1 MGTSHRRHGLPQAM
15 ARPHGIGP
23 CPAPSHVTV
32 LLPAR
37 ARGGVSIGVYSIV
50 VGRASESDVR
60 VFIAVAVGR
69 DRASSDVDLL
79 LHMGRPLG
87 HMDLVGFEV
96 ELDEV
101 AFTGINLVPDTNI
114 RLDVRE
120 LIPAEAASLWAEEVA
135 RQRAHR

>member
-1 MGTSHRRHGLPQAM
+1 MPWS
-15 ARPHGIGP
+15 
-23 CPAPSHVTV
+23 
-32 LLPAR
+32 
-37 ARGGVSIGVYSIV
+37 
-50 VGRASESDVR
+50 
-60 VFIAVAVGR
+60 
-69 DRASSDVDLL
+69 
-79 LHMGRPLG
+79 RPLG

-101 AFTGINLVPDTNI
+101 ASTGINLVPDTNI

>member
-23 CPAPSHVTV
+23 CPAPFHVTV

-37 ARGGVSIGVYSIV
+37 ARGVSIGVYSIV

-87 HMDLVGFEV
+87 RMDLVGFEV

-101 AFTGINLVPDTNI
+101 ASTGINLVPDTNI

>member
-1 MGTSHRRHGLPQAM
+1 MLTLRGVGRVMGTSHRRHGLPHAM

-23 CPAPSHVTV
+23 CPAPFHVTV

-37 ARGGVSIGVYSIV
+37 ARGVSIGVYSIV

-87 HMDLVGFEV
+87 HMDLVGR
-96 ELDEV
+96 LDEGLDAV
-101 AFTGINLVPDTNI
+101 ESTPRSHGSR
-114 RLDVRE
+114 RL
-120 LIPAEAASLWAEEVA
+120 
-135 RQRAHR
+135 

>member
-15 ARPHGIGP
+15 ARPDGIGP
-23 CPAPSHVTV
+23 CPAPFHVTV

-37 ARGGVSIGVYSIV
+37 ARGVSIGVYSIV

-101 AFTGINLVPDTNI
+101 ASTGINLVPDTNI